1 MKYTKERQKEHMS
14 QIRRILVIKPEST
27 ILEVR
32 DTLARQIKPLKLDKD
47 YINRIINKIRKERA
61 NRLDHYTIN
70 VVLAKFQDE
79 MEELKRRLW
88 IIITKGESTEKDKIA
103 AIRELRNSS
112 KELFDK
118 MFDAGIFERKLGE
131 IGIEDKSKTL
141 TNLLKDAEPKTKEE
155 FIRAWR
161 GIQGLSNRGGNI
173 PKPSA
178 DIDRKGDIPAISKG
192 TKE

>member
-1 MKYTKERQKEHMS
+1 MS

-32 DTLARQIKPLKLDKD
+32 DTLVRQVKPLKLDKD

-79 MEELKRRLW
+79 MEELKTRLW
-88 IIITKGESTEKDKIA
+88 MIITKGDSTEKDRIA

>member
-88 IIITKGESTEKDKIA
+88 IIITKGESTEKDRIA
-103 AIRELRNSS
+103 AIKELRNSS

-141 TNLLKDAEPKTKEE
+141 TNLLKNAEPKTKEE

-161 GIQGLSNRGGNI
+161 GLQGLSNRGGNI

-178 DIDRKGDIPAISKG
+178 DIDRKGDIPAISEGK
-192 TKE
+192 KE

>member
-32 DTLARQIKPLKLDKD
+32 DTLVRQVKPLKLDKD

-88 IIITKGESTEKDKIA
+88 IIITKGESTEKDRIA
-103 AIRELRNSS
+103 AIKELRNSS

-161 GIQGLSNRGGNI
+161 GIQGLPNKRGDI

-178 DIDRKGDIPAISKG
+178 DINRKGNIPAISEGK
-192 TKE
+192 KE

>member
-32 DTLARQIKPLKLDKD
+32 DTLVRQVKPLKLDKD

-88 IIITKGESTEKDKIA
+88 IIITKGESTEKDRIA
-103 AIRELRNSS
+103 AIKELRNSS

-141 TNLLKDAEPKTKEE
+141 TNLLKNAEPKTKEE

-161 GIQGLSNRGGNI
+161 GLQGLSNRGGNI

>member
-103 AIRELRNSS
+103 AIKELRNSS

-141 TNLLKDAEPKTKEE
+141 TNLLKNAEPKTKEE

-161 GIQGLSNRGGNI
+161 GLQGLSNRGGNI

>member
-88 IIITKGESTEKDKIA
+88 IIITKGESTEKDRIA
-103 AIRELRNSS
+103 AIKELRNSS

-141 TNLLKDAEPKTKEE
+141 TNLLKNAEPKTKEE

-161 GIQGLSNRGGNI
+161 GLQGLSNRGGNI

>member
-32 DTLARQIKPLKLDKD
+32 DTLARQVKPLKLDKD

-88 IIITKGESTEKDKIA
+88 IIITKGDSTEKDRIA

-118 MFDAGIFERKLGE
+118 MFDAGIFERKLGQ

-141 TNLLKDAEPKTKEE
+141 TNLLKNAEPKTKEE

-161 GIQGLSNRGGNI
+161 ELQGLPNKRGDI

-178 DIDRKGDIPAISKG
+178 DINRKGNIPAISEGK
-192 TKE
+192 KE

>member
-32 DTLARQIKPLKLDKD
+32 DTLARQVKPLKLDKD

-88 IIITKGESTEKDKIA
+88 IIITKGESTEKDRIA
-103 AIRELRNSS
+103 AIKELRNSS

-141 TNLLKDAEPKTKEE
+141 TNLLKNAEPKTKEE

-161 GIQGLSNRGGNI
+161 GLQGLSNRGGNI

>member
-32 DTLARQIKPLKLDKD
+32 DTLARQVKPLKLDKD

-88 IIITKGESTEKDKIA
+88 IIITKGESTEKDRIA
-103 AIRELRNSS
+103 AIKELRNSS

-141 TNLLKDAEPKTKEE
+141 TNLLKNAEPKTKEE

-161 GIQGLSNRGGNI
+161 ELQGLPNKRGDI

-178 DIDRKGDIPAISKG
+178 DINRKGNIPAISKG